1 MPRSVD
7 VDGGRAGSV
16 HELFVLLP
24 ERLPLTA
31 ASASLPASASA
42 YGLVLGRNRIVL
54 SAAWLYGFARD
65 PVRMLQRAVSLRA
78 LVRENE
84 AVGFA
89 SFSASTRRDA
99 LPFCTIDDQVWV
111 EALRSP
117 LVGSPRGAKLL

>member
-1 MPRSVD
+1 MQHVQPSA
-7 VDGGRAGSV
+7 RAT
-16 HELFVLLP
+16 
-24 ERLPLTA
+24 RLSGAPGLASTA